1 MAPADLPAVLRIA
14 AEVHPGYPERDE
26 VFAERLALHPDGCL
40 VLDGGDGPLG
50 YCISHP
56 WRGEPPALDTL
67 LGALPPQPLS
77 WYLHDVALLP
87 AARGL
92 GAPAALLA
100 CLRERAAAASLR
112 ALSLTAVNGSAPYWR
127 RQGFEAVPATG
138 PKQLEKLLGY
148 GPDAR
153 LMVCAVA
160 SAAPASRV
168 PA

>member
-1 MAPADLPAVLRIA
+1 MAPADLPAVLRVA

-26 VFAERLALHPDGCL
+26 VFAERLALHPGGCL
-40 VLDGGDGPLG
+40 VLEGDGDPLG

-67 LGALPPQPLS
+67 LGALPPRPDT

-100 CLRERAAAASLR
+100 CLRERAAAAGLL
-112 ALSLTAVNGSAPYWR
+112 ALALTAVNDSAPYWR
-127 RQGFEAVPATG
+127 RQGFEVVPASDA
-138 PKQLEKLLGY
+138 KQREKLLSY

-153 LMVCAVA
+153 RMVSPVA
-160 SAAPASRV
+160 SAAPA
-168 PA
+168 